1 MWGRSSAQADRQAF
15 ARFSEW
21 KEAPCGQSTRS
32 AGREEV
38 RNGDAETIGA
48 DHLTEASNKLDSF

>member
-1 MWGRSSAQADRQAF
+1 MWGQSSAQADRQAL

-21 KEAPCGQSTRS
+21 KEGQCGQSTRS

-38 RNGDAETIGA
+38 CNGDAERIGA
-48 DHLTEASNKLDSF
+48 DHLTEAFNKLDSF